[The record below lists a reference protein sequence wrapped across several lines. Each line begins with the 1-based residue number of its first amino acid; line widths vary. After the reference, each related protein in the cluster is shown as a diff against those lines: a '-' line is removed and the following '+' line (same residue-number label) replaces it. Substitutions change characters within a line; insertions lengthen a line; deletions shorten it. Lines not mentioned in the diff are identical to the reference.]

1 MTAPRYYAPKSPP
14 PTRQNGRAGGCG
26 AVLGV
31 VMAIVLIIAIVFWL
45 FSSMGNPVSQQ
56 QRQPVPTDLPPAAA
70 QSPPLIDV
78 HGPGRTSDLLA
89 EWAAPIAESTGI
101 DPQAVRAYG
110 NAELIAR
117 ESWPSCNLHW
127 NTLAGIGWVE
137 TRHGTYT
144 GRMFDPARLNESGV
158 ADPAIIGPALDGSEG
173 FARIDDTDGGHY
185 DNDTEYDRA
194 VGPMQF
200 IPESWSRYSRDANG
214 DGYADPQQID
224 DAALTAANLLCF
236 GGRDLSAPEDWQAAI
251 LGYNH
256 SNDYVIRVRDAA
268 ANYAVGQPAHR

>member
-1 MTAPRYYAPKSPP
+1 MNSSHRTPGRPRNA
-14 PTRQNGRAGGCG
+14 AGCGCG
-26 AVLGV
+26 AALVV
-31 VMAIVLIIAIVFWL
+31 VMAIVLIIALLMWL
-45 FSSMGNPVSQQ
+45 FSILDAPLSTK
-56 QRQPVPTDLPPAAA
+56 QRVPVPADVPPAAA

-89 EWAAPIAESTGI
+89 DWAAPIAESI
-101 DPQAVRAYG
+101 DISPQAVRAYG

-117 ESWPSCNLHW
+117 EAWPECNLHW
-127 NTLAGIGWVE
+127 NTLAGVGWVE

-144 GRMFDPARLNESGV
+144 GKIAVGARLDEEGR
-158 ADPAIIGPALDGSEG
+158 ATPPIIGPALDGDG
-173 FARIDDTDGGHY
+173 FAHVPDTDGGEF
-185 DNDTEYDRA
+185 DDDAEFDRA

-200 IPESWSRYSRDANG
+200 IPESWGRYGRDANG

-224 DAALTAANLLCF
+224 DAALGAANLLCA
-236 GGRDLSAPEDWQAAI
+236 GDRDLSTPEDWQAAI

-256 SNDYVIRVRDAA
+256 SNDYLIRVRDAA